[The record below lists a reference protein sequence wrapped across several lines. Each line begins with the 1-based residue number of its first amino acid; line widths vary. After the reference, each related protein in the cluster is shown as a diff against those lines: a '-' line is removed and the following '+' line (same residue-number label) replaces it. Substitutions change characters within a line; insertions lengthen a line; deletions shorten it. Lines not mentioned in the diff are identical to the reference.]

1 LYHLKL
7 NHLLLVSGGE
17 AGGQPAATLGGHVDE
32 GGAER
37 VAEGPGGGHL
47 LGLLAGGQD
56 DSVGALAELTHH
68 LQVVRFNEYLD
79 TLRGKSSLSSSKK
92 ITNWVL

>member
-1 LYHLKL
+1 LDHLKL
-7 NHLLLVSGGE
+7 NHLLLVGGGK

-47 LGLLAGGQD
+47 LGLLAGG
-56 DSVGALAELTHH
+56 
-68 LQVVRFNEYLD
+68 
-79 TLRGKSSLSSSKK
+79 
-92 ITNWVL
+92 